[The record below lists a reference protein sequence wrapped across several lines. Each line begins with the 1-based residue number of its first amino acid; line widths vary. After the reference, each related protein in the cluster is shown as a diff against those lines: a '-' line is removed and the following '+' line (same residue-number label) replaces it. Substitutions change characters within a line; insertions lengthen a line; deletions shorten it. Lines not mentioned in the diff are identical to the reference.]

1 MELYYELSKEVK
13 EVSKDIGLYLSSM
26 EVLRMTIELK
36 KLEEI
41 YKPEF
46 IKPIYSIKRLEAH
59 LYGLIRLML
68 KHSNNIDFIIS

>member
-1 MELYYELSKEVK
+1 MELYYELSKEA
-13 EVSKDIGLYLSSM
+13 SKHIGLDLSSM

-46 IKPIYSIKRLEAH
+46 TKPHILRKTTGGTFIW
-59 LYGLIRLML
+59 
-68 KHSNNIDFIIS
+68 IDTSYVKT

>member
-1 MELYYELSKEVK
+1 MELYYERLKEVE

-46 IKPIYSIKRLEAH
+46 IKPHILHKTTGGTFIW
-59 LYGLIRLML
+59 
-68 KHSNNIDFIIS
+68 IDASYVKT